1 MESVRVDDRDWSRL
15 TLGERIRQVELDGYV
30 VLPDLLAPGH
40 VARLK
45 VETARLETRPVDY
58 SVHQQVCPNLQ
69 FNGGPIT
76 DLIAHPPTLAFLK
89 ELFGGE
95 TIFMSCTY
103 ARSEPGHPGISL
115 HTDGQPYGSQ
125 IFGYGGSV
133 PFMVRVLYY
142 LDDLTRDVS
151 PFRVIPRSHLSMHGD
166 ANPYKRYEDHPEQ
179 VMVPV
184 ESGGA
189 VLINH
194 KVFHGNF
201 PNTGDRPRELLAIAY
216 RPAWAGPVEAV
227 EAWDPDDVATLP
239 EVVQP
244 LFGDKSQRRADFHG
258 GNKPADMRG
267 EAPGINVS
275 RWEQA

>member
-1 MESVRVDDRDWSRL
+1 MDSVRVDDRDWSGL
-15 TLGERIRQVELDGYV
+15 TLGERIRQIELDGYV
-30 VLPDLLAPGH
+30 VLPDLLTPGH
-40 VARLK
+40 VAGLK
-45 VETARLETRPVDY
+45 AETARLETRAVDY

-69 FNGGPIT
+69 FTGGPIT
-76 DLIAHPPTLAFLK
+76 DLIAHPPTLAFLN

-151 PFRVIPRSHLSMHGD
+151 PFRVIPRSHLSMHAD

-194 KVFHGNF
+194 RVFHGNF
-201 PNTGDRPRELLAIAY
+201 PNTGAHAREMIAIAY
-216 RPAWAGPVEAV
+216 RPAWAGPIDEVP
-227 EAWDPDDVATLP
+227 AWDEADLAALPDSVR
-239 EVVQP
+239 P
-244 LFGDKSQRRADFHG
+244 LFADPNTRHWDFHG
-258 GNKPADMRG
+258 GNKPAGMAS
-267 EAPGINVS
+267 EAPGINPS
-275 RWEQA
+275 RWDRQ